1 MAIDMLCLEDEGG
14 VRAVT
19 LDLSKRSLSILVICS
34 IYMQHGN
41 ASQGAEKAKQLISPS
56 PLIAFLKSYCYL
68 WTPDGFRSYSTPES
82 VILRQRVSFILMD
95 PGDT

>member
-41 ASQGAEKAKQLISPS
+41 ASQGAEKAKQLIS
-56 PLIAFLKSYCYL
+56 YL